1 MGWLY
6 WRTRRYRTTLERLA
20 LADDESAS
28 AKADAELTRIE
39 AESVR
44 KALNHA
50 IENFKN
56 SEEFK
61 EEILEGGF
69 TSYCIRYEND
79 WDKIKRLYPD
89 LDLSNIISPI
99 SEDGTA
105 EEATPTEDEALTA
118 PEVVQISDATPE
130 QRDRDDKLWSV

>member
-1 MGWLY
+1 M
-6 WRTRRYRTTLERLA
+6 A

-79 WDKIKRLYPD
+79 
-89 LDLSNIISPI
+89 
-99 SEDGTA
+99 
-105 EEATPTEDEALTA
+105 
-118 PEVVQISDATPE
+118 
-130 QRDRDDKLWSV
+130 